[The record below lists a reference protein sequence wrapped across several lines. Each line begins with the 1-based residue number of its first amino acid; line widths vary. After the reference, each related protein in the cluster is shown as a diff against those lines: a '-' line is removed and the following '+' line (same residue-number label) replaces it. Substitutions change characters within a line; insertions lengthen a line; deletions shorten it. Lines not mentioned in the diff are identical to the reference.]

1 MAEKPT
7 SPHQRSGRLR
17 PAARDSVLEA
27 ASQVFVERGF
37 AGASVDLIAQRA
49 GVSKPTIYAQFSG
62 KEELFVEILTSVCDS
77 LSAPMVEEGAGT
89 EDLETVLTRIASSYT
104 KAVLKPDVI
113 ALHRLFLAEAER
125 FPALAQRYFEAGPD
139 RAHQALAQFLAARML
154 QSDIRSQDPLALA
167 ELFATMV
174 LGPIRTKLLFAVI
187 DEADWDLV
195 EEANRAA
202 VNLFLNGCRPR

>member
-1 MAEKPT
+1 MSEKPAG
-7 SPHQRSGRLR
+7 SAPKSGRLR
-17 PAARDSVLEA
+17 PAARDAVLEA

-89 EDLETVLTRIASSYT
+89 EDLETVLRRIATSYAR
-104 KAVLKPDVI
+104 AVLKPDVI

-125 FPALAQRYFEAGPD
+125 FPALARRYFQAGPD

-154 QSDIRSQDPLALA
+154 QGDIQSQDTLMLA

-174 LGPIRTKLLFAVI
+174 LGPIRSKLLFAVI
-187 DEADWDLV
+187 DEVSWEMV
-195 EEANRAA
+195 EEANEAA
-202 VNLFLNGCRPR
+202 VGLFLKGCVPR

>member
-1 MAEKPT
+1 MAGKSAGTAP
-7 SPHQRSGRLR
+7 RSGRLR

-77 LSAPMVEEGAGT
+77 LAAPMVEEGAGT
-89 EDLETVLTRIASSYT
+89 EDLQTILQRIATSYT

-125 FPALAQRYFEAGPD
+125 FPTLARRYFEAGPD
-139 RAHQALAQFLAARML
+139 RAHQALARFLAARML
-154 QSDIRSQDPLALA
+154 QGEIRSQDSMMLA
-167 ELFATMV
+167 ELFAAMV
-174 LGPIRTKLLFAVI
+174 LGPIRSRLLFAVV
-187 DEADWDLV
+187 EEVDWELV
-195 EEANRAA
+195 ERANRTA
-202 VNLFLNGCRPR
+202 VSLFLDGCSHR